1 MTTRIFIDGEAGTS
15 GLQIRQ
21 RLESRGEFE
30 LWRLGDHER
39 KDRDLRAAM
48 LNAAHVV
55 ILCLPDE
62 AARQAVAMIDNP
74 AVRVIDAST
83 AHRVSDGWVYGFPEY
98 GGGQP
103 AAIAGA
109 SRVTNPG
116 CYAVASVAMIHPL
129 VAAGLLPADWP
140 LTINAV
146 SGYSGG
152 GKAMIAGYEDA
163 ASPDPIDS
171 AFHVYGLGLTHKH
184 VPEIE
189 RRGGLARRPLL
200 VPSVGRYR
208 QGMIV
213 QIPLQLHDLPGAPEP
228 ADIHRALAAHYAGQ
242 RFVRVADPAES
253 AAVSRLDP
261 EALNGANELRLHVF
275 GNREHGQAVVAGVLD
290 NLGKGASGQAV
301 QNLNLMCGLDEGAGL
316 EVAPATVSGDIA

>member
-1 MTTRIFIDGEAGTS
+1 MTARVFIDGEAGTT
-15 GLQIRQ
+15 GLQIGE
-21 RLESRGEFE
+21 RLTGRGEFE
-30 LWRLGDHER
+30 LLRLADHER
-39 KDRDLRAAM
+39 KDRDHRAAM
-48 LNAAHVV
+48 LNAADVV
-55 ILCLPDE
+55 ILCLPDD

-74 AVRVIDAST
+74 AVKVIDAST

-98 GGGQP
+98 SADQ
-103 AAIAGA
+103 ARLIAEA

-116 CYAVASVAMIHPL
+116 CYALASVAIIHPL

-152 GKAMIAGYEDA
+152 GKAMIASFEDA
-163 ASPDPIDS
+163 ASPDPIHS
-171 AFHVYGLGLTHKH
+171 AFFAYGLGLTHKH

-189 RRGGLARRPLL
+189 RRGGLTRRPLL

-213 QIPLQLHDLPGAPEP
+213 QIPLHLRDLPGAPDQD
-228 ADIHRALAAHYAGQ
+228 DIYRALAAHYAGS
-242 RFVRVADPAES
+242 RFVSVADAAES
-253 AAVSRLDP
+253 AAVARLDP
-261 EALNGANELRLHVF
+261 EALNGTNGLRLHVF

-301 QNLNLMCGLDEGAGL
+301 QNLNLMCGLDETAGL
-316 EVAPATVSGDIA
+316 DAAPAAA